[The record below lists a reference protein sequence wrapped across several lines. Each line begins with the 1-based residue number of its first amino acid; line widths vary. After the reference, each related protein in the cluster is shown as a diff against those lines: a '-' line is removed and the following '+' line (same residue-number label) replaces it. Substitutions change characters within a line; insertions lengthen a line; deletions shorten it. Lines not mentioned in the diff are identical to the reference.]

1 MINNIFIDWLTADKK
16 SENTIKNYIRYADE
30 FMAFVNKPEAEV
42 DEADI
47 AKYKLSINH
56 LSPASIN
63 LRLNAAKSYFKCL
76 KTCKVVSANP
86 FDDVAM
92 IKNNPKVKEYV
103 SPADVKALLRATESY
118 RAKAIISTLAS
129 TGLRFSEMC
138 SITMEQY
145 EQLDKYNRRDIT
157 ITGKGNKQRKIYIN
171 DKTKQYIDRYLA
183 DEAKHGR
190 IHTLLFESFNGNAL
204 DESNVCSSL
213 KCIAKRAEL
222 PYWKEISPHW
232 LRAACATIASQN
244 GVPVAVI
251 RDMLGHS
258 SLSTTSKYIKTSQ
271 NDIEN
276 TMLREMF

>member
-1 MINNIFIDWLTADKK
+1 MINNIFIDWLTANQK
-16 SENTIKNYIRYADE
+16 SENTIKNYVRYADE
-30 FMAFVNKPEAEV
+30 FMTFVNKPETEV
-42 DEADI
+42 DETDI
-47 AKYKLSINH
+47 TNYKLHVGH

-76 KTCKVVSANP
+76 KICKIIPANP
-86 FDDVAM
+86 FDDVTM
-92 IKNNPKVKEYV
+92 IKNNPKVKDYV

-157 ITGKGNKQRKIYIN
+157 ITGKGNKQRRIYIN

-183 DEAKHGR
+183 DEARHERK
-190 IHTLLFESFNGNAL
+190 HTLLFESFNGNKL
-204 DESNVCSSL
+204 DEANICTSL
-213 KCIAKRAEL
+213 KTIAKRAKL

-258 SLSTTSKYIKTSQ
+258 SLQTTSKYIKTSQ
-271 NDIEN
+271 SDIEN
-276 TMLREMF
+276 AMMREMF